1 MANRGRMADNSAGTR
16 TTSSSISCRGSAD
29 RRYHAPTVSSI
40 GKDHRVELERYS
52 GPLELLLFLIRE
64 EEVDVHDIPIALIL
78 DRYLEVLGTLESL
91 DLDQAGEFLVMASL
105 LMQIKSRSL
114 LPREDPLEDE
124 ELDPRFELVQMLLEY
139 RRYKEVSENLR
150 TRAEHWALR
159 FPPGRQPEQA
169 GVPLDEVP
177 LADVSVLDLALAF
190 HDIMKD
196 IGEGRTSEIRYDD
209 VPIETHMEEIVTRLT
224 EIKRIPFAELFSHTT
239 ERPRIAGI
247 FLALLEL
254 IRQRKVRAW
263 QERPFGRIDVEF
275 QAGQDPSD
283 RVAPGSVK

>member
-1 MANRGRMADNSAGTR
+1 
-16 TTSSSISCRGSAD
+16 
-29 RRYHAPTVSSI
+29 VSSI

-64 EEVDVHDIPIALIL
+64 EEVDVHDIPIARIL
-78 DRYLEVLGTLESL
+78 DRYLEVLGTIEAL
-91 DLDQAGEFLVMASL
+91 DLDQAGEFLVMASM

-139 RRYKEVSENLR
+139 RRFKEVSEQLKS
-150 TRAEHWALR
+150 RAEHWSLR
-159 FPPGRQPEQA
+159 FPPGKQPDQP
-169 GVPLDEVP
+169 GIPPDEVP

-190 HDIMKD
+190 HEVIKD
-196 IGEGRTSEIRYDD
+196 IGEPRQTEILYDD
-209 VPIETHMEEIVTRLT
+209 TPIETHMEEIVTKLTSAKRL
-224 EIKRIPFAELFSHTT
+224 PFAELFTATT

-254 IRQRKVRAW
+254 IRQRKVRAR
-263 QERPFGRIDVEF
+263 QDRPFGRIDVEF
-275 QAGQDPSD
+275 RPDPQAP
-283 RVAPGSVK
+283 

>member
-1 MANRGRMADNSAGTR
+1 MEGGKTAEFVPERAGDR
-16 TTSSSISCRGSAD
+16 TPRLYI
-29 RRYHAPTVSSI
+29 APTVSSI

-105 LMQIKSRSL
+105 LMQVKSRSL
-114 LPREDPLEDE
+114 LPRDDPLEDE

-150 TRAEHWALR
+150 CRAEHWALR
-159 FPPGRQPEQA
+159 FPPGKPPEQE
-169 GVPLDEVP
+169 GVPMDEVP
-177 LADVSVLDLALAF
+177 LGDVSVLDLALAF
-190 HDIMKD
+190 HDIMRD
-196 IGEGRTSEIRYDD
+196 IGDSTPSEIHYDD

-224 EIKRIPFAELFSHTT
+224 RLKLLPFQELFGNTT
-239 ERPRIAGI
+239 DRPRIAGI

-254 IRQRKVRAW
+254 IKQRKVQAR
-263 QERPFGRIDVEF
+263 QERPFGPIDVEF
-275 QAGQDPSD
+275 QAGQDPS
-283 RVAPGSVK
+283 VATS